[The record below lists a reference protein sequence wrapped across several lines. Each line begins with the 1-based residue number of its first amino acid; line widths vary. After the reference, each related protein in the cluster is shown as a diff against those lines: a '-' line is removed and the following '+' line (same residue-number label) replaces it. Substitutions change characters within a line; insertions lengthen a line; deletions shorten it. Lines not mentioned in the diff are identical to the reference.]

1 MTDAFLWGGVLR
13 FAQAFLQASPTI
25 LIGLIVAGVMRY
37 LLGREGTR
45 RLFGGDS
52 RRSLLQAWLIGMLLP
67 VCSLGVIP
75 VIREMRRA
83 GLSGGTILAFALSA
97 PLFNPLSLLYGLT
110 LSEPVAILSFAL
122 CSLVVVTGVGLIWDR
137 LFPHTATEPEQ
148 QKPAPPGIR
157 RMLAIPTVA
166 AREAAGPVL
175 FYTLGGLAGVVLLSS
190 ILPMGSLQSAAE
202 HDDPWAPLFM
212 SGIAIPA
219 YATPMLAMS
228 QLGAMFAHGN
238 SVGAAFALLALGAGM
253 NLGLLAWMI
262 RTYGF
267 RRSFTW
273 MLLLEA
279 VVVLL
284 SYGVENPL
292 YPTEIEPAG
301 HTHAFDIY
309 CAPFSA
315 QSTNTRPLVIAR
327 LSRDLQFYEQWS
339 AVGLGILLLCGV
351 TLKLADC
358 RGQVESWVTAAPP
371 EPSPGSQLVWHQRP
385 VSGPV
390 LGAALLLGL
399 VMFSIVGCYA
409 FYPDKNEV
417 FEEMYI
423 AKGEAL
429 SAAMSGDRSHAVYW
443 IEQWDDW
450 TRKLQVGV
458 YIRELALSDY
468 HRIKARLLRD
478 KLELLKHEVEDGHP
492 EEVRQ
497 RALDVQ
503 TTYTRLRTAYL
514 SEPNLSEPSTGSAS
528 TVSASTLSESTTW
541 TSSP

>member
-1 MTDAFLWGGVLR
+1 MSEALLWGGILR
-13 FAQAFLQASPTI
+13 FTQAFLQASPTI
-25 LIGLIVAGVMRY
+25 LIGLIVAGVMRH
-37 LLGREGTR
+37 LFRRDGTR
-45 RLFGGDS
+45 RLFGGDT

-75 VIREMRRA
+75 VIRELRRA

-137 LFPHTATEPEQ
+137 LFPLTATESEPL
-148 QKPAPPGIR
+148 KPAPPGIR

-166 AREAAGPVL
+166 ARETAGPVL
-175 FYTLGGLAGVVLLSS
+175 FYTIGGLAGVVLLSS
-190 ILPMGSLQSAAE
+190 ILPIGSLQSAAE

-212 SGIAIPA
+212 SGVAIPA

-238 SVGAAFALLALGAGM
+238 STGAAFALLALGAGM
-253 NLGLLAWMI
+253 NLGLLAWMF

-267 RRSFTW
+267 RRSFAW

-292 YPTEIEPAG
+292 YPSEIEPAG

-309 CAPFSA
+309 CAPFSPQHTHPRQLA
-315 QSTNTRPLVIAR
+315 IAK

-339 AVGLGILLLCGV
+339 AIGLGILLLCGV
-351 TLKLADC
+351 ILKLADS
-358 RGQVESWVTAAPP
+358 RGRVESWLTTDPL
-371 EPSPGSQLVWHQRP
+371 ERSQSDQLAWHQRP

-390 LGAALLLGL
+390 LGTALLSGL
-399 VMFSIVGCYA
+399 VAFSVVGCYA

-429 SAAMSGDRSHAVYW
+429 SAAMSGDHSHAVYW
-443 IEQWDDW
+443 IERFDDW

-458 YIRELALSDY
+458 YIREFGLSDY
-468 HRIKARLLRD
+468 HRMKARILRD
-478 KLELLKHEVEDGHP
+478 KLELLEHDVEDGHTD
-492 EEVRQ
+492 EVRQ
-497 RALDVQ
+497 RVVDIQ
-503 TTYTRLRTAYL
+503 TTYSRLRTAYL
-514 SEPNLSEPSTGSAS
+514 DEDDGNGRTG
-528 TVSASTLSESTTW
+528 
-541 TSSP
+541 